1 MKESVKDKLRQ
12 IRFTILFIKFLLNR
26 GLSLFDT
33 PYTIIKY
40 SVFSGILVE
49 LLNKA
54 FGWGISLKATM
65 MITPLLVIVGI
76 VMGWLDVKRF
86 HLLQTENEIS
96 TRFNPI
102 IFKMSEKIRKLKK
115 K

>member
-1 MKESVKDKLRQ
+1 MLGIGRNENYDRKNMNERVKTKLRQ
-12 IRFTILFIKFLLNR
+12 IRYVILFVKFLLSR

-65 MITPLLVIVGI
+65 TITPLLVIAGI
-76 VMGWLDVKRF
+76 VMG
-86 HLLQTENEIS
+86 
-96 TRFNPI
+96 
-102 IFKMSEKIRKLKK
+102 
-115 K
+115 